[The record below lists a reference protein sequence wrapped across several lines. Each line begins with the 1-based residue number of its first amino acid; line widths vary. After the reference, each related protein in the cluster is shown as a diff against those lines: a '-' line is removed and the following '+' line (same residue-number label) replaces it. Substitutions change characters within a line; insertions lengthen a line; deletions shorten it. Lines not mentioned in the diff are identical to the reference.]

1 MSKRFNGSFKGVD
14 KVSTIEDISS
24 MSNGVFDLKSQY
36 TFSLPPEIIVP
47 WAYGGTLNGYVINSS
62 PGTPTRYLSIDK
74 FSFASETDQANV
86 GTATTQVTDQGTAS
100 SDVAGYI
107 IGGDRIN
114 SPPYY
119 SSRIDKMPF
128 ASEGT
133 STYVSSL
140 SLFVGAV
147 ASAANQDYSFT
158 MGGAT
163 YPNPGFPSAAARQ
176 TSRIQKMPFA
186 SDTDGATTAGY
197 VSYTYASMAG
207 YSTEDYGWA
216 AGGYY
221 QAPPSAYPSP
231 PPSLTNRIQKYPF
244 AATASGYA
252 EDVGDLTAARSR
264 GNSLQSDTHAYYLE
278 DSPPLGEKFPFAVP
292 LTSALISGLDLS
304 GLSPG
309 ANCATTSTTTGY
321 LARSADSLHKLNYA
335 SDTSIA
341 QIAASPWS
349 YAVGSSPTGFQL

>member
-86 GTATTQVTDQGTAS
+86 GTATTQVTNQGTAS

-107 IGGDRIN
+107 MGGDTIN
-114 SPPYY
+114 NPPYY

-140 SLFVGAV
+140 SLWVGYV
-147 ASAANQDYSFT
+147 ASAANQDYAFT

-163 YPNPGFPSAAARQ
+163 YPPSGTPSAAARQ
-176 TSRIQKMPFA
+176 TSRIQRMPFA
-186 SDTDGATTAGY
+186 SDTDGAPTIGNLVSSYQRTT
-197 VSYTYASMAG
+197 G

-216 AGGYY
+216 AGGYNE
-221 QAPPSAYPSP
+221 ATPPAYPSP
-231 PPSLTNRIQKYPF
+231 APSTTNRIQKYPF
-244 AATASGYA
+244 AAIVSGYA
-252 EDVGDLTAARSR
+252 EDVGDLTAVRSS
-264 GNSLQSDTHAYYLE
+264 GNSLQSDTHGYYLE
-278 DSPPLGEKFPFAVP
+278 DSPRLGEKFPFAVP

-309 ANCATTSTTTGY
+309 ADCVTTSTTTGY
-321 LARSADSLHKLNYA
+321 LARSTNSLHKLNYA

-349 YAVGSSPTGFQL
+349 YAVGASTTGFQL